1 MITTY
6 HNHLIPQASQDW
18 KCYATKYDFKKKAVV
33 LLCQSQT
40 AARTIPA
47 KQVGY
52 GWEGENLS
60 ESALQ
65 QRIVMH
71 HWNSYPN
78 ERGLLFHTNNNAA
91 NARQGAILK
100 GMGVVAGVA
109 DLTFVWDERTSFLE
123 VKLPGERQSAVQ
135 KQWQAAVEAQG
146 CAYYIIRSV
155 ADFSAVRSE
164 IIAKK

>member
-1 MITTY
+1 MIVDYTTQVAE
-6 HNHLIPQASQDW
+6 IDGQDW
-18 KCYATKYDFKKKAVV
+18 KCYGTKYDFKKKAVV
-33 LLCQSQT
+33 LLCESAG

-47 KQVGY
+47 KQFKY
-52 GWEGENLS
+52 GWQGENLS

-91 NARQGAILK
+91 SARQGAILK

-109 DLTFVWDERTSFLE
+109 DLTFVWNDRAHFLE
-123 VKLPGERQSAVQ
+123 LKLPGGIQSAVQ

-155 ADFSAVRSE
+155 ADFSAVRGE